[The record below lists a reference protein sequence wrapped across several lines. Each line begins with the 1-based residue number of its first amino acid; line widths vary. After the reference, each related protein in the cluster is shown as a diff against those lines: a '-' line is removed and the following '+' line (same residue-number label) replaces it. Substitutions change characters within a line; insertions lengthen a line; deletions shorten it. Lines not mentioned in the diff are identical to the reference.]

1 MGCAN
6 VFQKKIVKSKDID
19 LNFQVIKPNFK
30 DTNDSSL
37 FKKKVI
43 GENFDENTT
52 FVKNEQD
59 ITIDKKIKNEEKEEK
74 EEKVEKVENVTNNN
88 KNKKDSIGSGPIINL
103 LKRQV
108 KNFKKTEKKI

>member
-30 DTNDSSL
+30 DTNDTSL

-59 ITIDKKIKNEEKEEK
+59 ITIDKKIKNEENEEK
-74 EEKVEKVENVTNNN
+74 LENVTNNN